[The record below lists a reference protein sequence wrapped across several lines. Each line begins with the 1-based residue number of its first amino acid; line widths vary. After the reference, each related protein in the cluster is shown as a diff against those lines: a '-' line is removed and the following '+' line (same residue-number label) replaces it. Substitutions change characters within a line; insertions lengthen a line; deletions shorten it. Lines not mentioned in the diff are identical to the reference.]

1 MARQK
6 IQSVSKVEATV
17 DRLYEELGSRVNAVS
32 TNSCPIDVALGF
44 VRLCH
49 SQSCGKC
56 TPCRVGLGQLA
67 TLIESVLDGEA
78 DLKTI
83 DLIEKTAESIYL
95 SADCA
100 IGYEAANMV
109 LVSVRGF
116 REDFE
121 AHVKLT
127 GRFPVLQDV
136 LPMLIYLVISHLP
149 PQADLRTQ

>member
-67 TLIESVLDGEA
+67 TLIESVLDGQ
-78 DLKTI
+78 
-83 DLIEKTAESIYL
+83 AEPES
-95 SADCA
+95 
-100 IGYEAANMV
+100 GTV
-109 LVSVRGF
+109 
-116 REDFE
+116 
-121 AHVKLT
+121 
-127 GRFPVLQDV
+127 
-136 LPMLIYLVISHLP
+136 
-149 PQADLRTQ
+149 

>member
-67 TLIESVLDGEA
+67 TLIESVLDGQAEPE
-78 DLKTI
+78 TI
-83 DLIEKTAESIYL
+83 DLIEKTANSIYL
-95 SADCA
+95 
-100 IGYEAANMV
+100 
-109 LVSVRGF
+109 
-116 REDFE
+116 
-121 AHVKLT
+121 
-127 GRFPVLQDV
+127 
-136 LPMLIYLVISHLP
+136 
-149 PQADLRTQ
+149 